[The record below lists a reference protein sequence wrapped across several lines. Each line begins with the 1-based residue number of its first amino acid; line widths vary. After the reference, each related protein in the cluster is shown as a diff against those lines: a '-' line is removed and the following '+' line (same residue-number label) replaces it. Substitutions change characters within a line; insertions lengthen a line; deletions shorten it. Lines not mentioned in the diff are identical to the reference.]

1 MSIRTTALALAVVS
15 LILAAGCKHSPEKA
29 PEPAAAGAAP
39 PAAITAPVAVQ
50 AQIPPWGLDLANRDL
65 SVKPG
70 DNFFAYAD
78 GNWVKAHQIPADRT
92 SWGSFAEL
100 DERSQQQ
107 VLTIIQG
114 LPGDPPDGSN
124 AQKVRDYYDAF
135 IDTAVIDQKG
145 LEPAK
150 GALGSIAAAKNYHDL
165 TRLMGRPDLRLLAP
179 IAVGITIDQKNPDH
193 YAVVLTQSGLGLPD
207 RDYYLKD
214 DPVYAAIREK
224 YVAHITRLL
233 NLAGDKDAAAEAKAI
248 LATETKIAQ
257 LHWPVAKRRQ
267 RDLTYNPRTRA
278 ELVQMAPGFFWGTL
292 FSTLGVEAQPQFVVR
307 ETDAV
312 QGLAEAFLKVPVKTW
327 RSYFRYHYLVR
338 VSDVLP
344 RAFDEETF
352 DFYGRTLNGQ
362 KEQRPRGLLGVE
374 AVDSALGEAVGE
386 LYVAHYFPPSSKEQ
400 VLQLVENL
408 RASYADRI
416 EHLSWMTPDTKK
428 VALEKLA
435 AFHPKIGYPDKWRD
449 YSAFSVVR
457 GDAFGNLVR
466 GWVFEWQREVNRLAQ
481 PTDRGEWGMTP
492 QTINAYYNPT
502 FNEVVFPAAILQ
514 PPFFDPHADPAV
526 NYGGVGAVIGHE
538 MGHGFDDQGSK
549 SDARGVL
556 RTWWGPADVEA
567 FHTRVEALASQ
578 YDQFVALPG
587 LNVNGHLTLGENI
600 GDNGGLAVAY
610 AAYHRSLKG
619 QTPPV
624 LDGVSGDQRFFL
636 SYAQIWRNIEREE
649 ALRKLVLSNPHSPP
663 EFRVNGTVRNM
674 DPWYAAFDVKP
685 GEKLYLPPDERV
697 HIW

>member
-1 MSIRTTALALAVVS
+1 MSTRTTALALAVAS
-15 LILAAGCKHSPEKA
+15 LIVAVSCSQQPAKT
-29 PEPAAAGAAP
+29 PAAAPASPP

-65 SVKPG
+65 SVRPG
-70 DNFFAYAD
+70 DNFFQYAD
-78 GNWVKAHQIPADRT
+78 GNWVKTHHIPADRT
-92 SWGSFAEL
+92 SWGSFGEL

-107 VLTIIQG
+107 VLAIVQA
-114 LPGDPPDGSN
+114 LPADSPEGSN
-124 AQKVRDYYDAF
+124 AQKVRDYFDTF
-135 IDTAVIDQKG
+135 LDTAAIDAKG
-145 LEPAK
+145 LAPARA
-150 GALGSIAAAKNYHDL
+150 GLDWIAAAKNYHDL
-165 TRLMGRPDLRLLAP
+165 ARLMGRPDLGLLAP
-179 IAVGITIDQKNPDH
+179 IRVAITVDQKDPDR
-193 YAVVLTQSGLGLPD
+193 YMVVITQSGLGLPD

-214 DPVYAAIREK
+214 DPVYVAIRGK
-224 YVAHITRLL
+224 YVEHITRLL
-233 NLAGDKDAAAEAKAI
+233 TLAGDQDAAEQAKEI

-278 ELVQMAPGFFWGTL
+278 ELEQMAPGFYWETML
-292 FSTLGVEAQPQFVVR
+292 ATLGVDAQPQFVVR

-312 QGLAEAFLKVPVKTW
+312 QGLAQAFLKVPVKTW
-327 RSYFRYHYLVR
+327 RAYFRYHYLVS
-338 VSDVLP
+338 VAEVLP

-352 DFYGRTLNGQ
+352 DFYGRTLSGQ
-362 KEQRPRGLLGVE
+362 KEQRPRKLLAVE
-374 AVDSALGEAVGE
+374 AVNTALGEAVGE
-386 LYVAHYFPPSSKEQ
+386 LFVARHFPPSSKEQ

-408 RASYADRI
+408 RASYAERI
-416 EHLSWMTPDTKK
+416 QHLQWMTPDTKK

-435 AFHPKIGYPDKWRD
+435 AFHPKIGYPEQWRD

-466 GWVFEWQREVNRLAQ
+466 ARMFEWQRQVKRLQQ

-567 FHTRVEALASQ
+567 FHTRTEALAAQ
-578 YDQFVALPG
+578 YDQFEALPG

-610 AAYHRSLKG
+610 EAYHRSLKG

-624 LDGVSGDQRFFL
+624 LDGLTGDQRFFL
-636 SYAQIWRNIEREE
+636 AYAQIWRSIERDE

-674 DPWYAAFDVKP
+674 DPWYAAFDVQP
-685 GEKLYLPPDERV
+685 GDKLYLPPDQRV

>member
-1 MSIRTTALALAVVS
+1 MSIRTTALALAVAS
-15 LILAAGCKHSPEKA
+15 LIVAASCSHEPA
-29 PEPAAAGAAP
+29 RAPAAAPASPP

-50 AQIPPWGLDLANRDL
+50 AQIPPWGLDLANRD
-65 SVKPG
+65 SAVKPG
-70 DNFFAYAD
+70 DNFFQYAD
-78 GNWVKAHQIPADRT
+78 GNWVKTHHIPADRT
-92 SWGSFAEL
+92 SWGSFGEL

-107 VLTIIQG
+107 VLAIVQA
-114 LPGDPPDGSN
+114 LPADSPEGSN
-124 AQKVRDYYDAF
+124 AQKVRDYFDAF
-135 IDTAVIDQKG
+135 LDTATIDAKG
-145 LEPAK
+145 LEPARA
-150 GALGSIAAAKNYHDL
+150 ALDTIAAAKNYHDL
-165 TRLMGRPDLRLLAP
+165 ARLMGRPDLQLLAP
-179 IAVGITIDQKNPDH
+179 IRVAITVDQKDPDR
-193 YAVVLTQSGLGLPD
+193 YMVVITQSGLGLPN

-214 DPVYAAIREK
+214 DPVYVGIRGK
-224 YVAHITRLL
+224 YVEHITRLL
-233 NLAGDKDAAAEAKAI
+233 TLAGDADAAAAAREI

-257 LHWPVAKRRQ
+257 LHWPVEKRRQ

-278 ELVQMAPGFFWGTL
+278 ELEQMAPGFYWETML
-292 FSTLGVEAQPQFVVR
+292 ATLGVDAQPQFVVR

-312 QGLAEAFLKVPVKTW
+312 QGLAQAFLKVPVKTW
-327 RSYFRYHYLVR
+327 RSYFRYHYLVS
-338 VSDVLP
+338 VADVLP
-344 RAFDEETF
+344 RAFDEEVF
-352 DFYGRTLNGQ
+352 DFYGRTLSGQ
-362 KEQRPRGLLGVE
+362 KEQRPRKLL
-374 AVDSALGEAVGE
+374 AVAAVNDALGEAVGE
-386 LYVAHYFPPSSKEQ
+386 LFVAHHFPPSSKEQ

-416 EHLSWMTPDTKK
+416 EHLPWMTPETKK

-435 AFHPKIGYPDKWRD
+435 AFHPKIGYPDTWRD

-466 GWVFEWQREVNRLAQ
+466 GWMFDWQREVKRLQQ

-492 QTINAYYNPT
+492 QMINAYYNPT

-526 NYGGVGAVIGHE
+526 NYGGIGAVIGHE

-556 RTWWGPADVEA
+556 RTWWGPADVAA
-567 FHTRVEALASQ
+567 FHTRVESLASQ

-587 LNVNGHLTLGENI
+587 LNVNGHNTLGENI

-610 AAYHRSLKG
+610 EAYHRSLKG

-624 LDGVSGDQRFFL
+624 LDGLTGDQRFFL
-636 SYAQIWRNIEREE
+636 AYAQIWRSLQTDES
-649 ALRKLVLSNPHSPP
+649 LRKLVLSNPHSPP

-674 DPWYAAFDVKP
+674 DPWYAAFDVQP
-685 GEKLYLPPDERV
+685 GEKLYLPPDQRV